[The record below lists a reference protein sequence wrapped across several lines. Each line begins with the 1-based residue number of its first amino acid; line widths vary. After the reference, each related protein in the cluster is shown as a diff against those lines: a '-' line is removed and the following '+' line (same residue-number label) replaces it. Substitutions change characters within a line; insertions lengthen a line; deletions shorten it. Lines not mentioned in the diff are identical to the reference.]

1 MTYVVK
7 RRDSLARIARRHDVS
22 LVALL
27 AANPQYKADPNRIN
41 VGDRVQ
47 IPSKRISSPGSRP
60 APQSKALNLKA
71 RKAAASRNAF
81 KVLRGQLTFD
91 AEGLETRGRFFSR
104 VAHVP
109 GPWSGVTI
117 GRGYDMR
124 ERSENE
130 ISADLVTAG
139 ISEEIAGGFAQARG
153 LRGER
158 AREFIREQGLREIE
172 ITPQQQKKLF
182 VITYKEL
189 EGDVIRICTKAD
201 VVQKYG
207 GLEWKDLHGAIRDV
221 LVDLRYRGDYTGA
234 TREVVQPPAVRNDL
248 TAFTEALSRRGYW
261 VDQRGV
267 PRDRYNRRRDYL
279 QNA

>member
-1 MTYVVK
+1 MTYIVK
-7 RRDSLARIARRHDVS
+7 QGDSLARIAMRHDVT

-47 IPSKRISSPGSRP
+47 IRSDRS
-60 APQSKALNLKA
+60 APQSKKVPK
-71 RKAAASRNAF
+71 RKAKKTVASGNAF
-81 KVLRGQLTFD
+81 KVLCGQLTFD

-104 VAHVP
+104 VTHVP

-117 GRGYDMR
+117 GRGYDMK

-130 ISADLVTAG
+130 IRADLMTAG
-139 ISEEIAGGFAQARG
+139 VSEETAGRFAQARG
-153 LRGER
+153 LKGER
-158 AREFIREQGLREIE
+158 ARKFIREERLRQIE

-201 VVQKYG
+201 VVHKYG
-207 GLEWKDLHGAIRDV
+207 GLEWNDLHGAIRDV

-248 TAFTEALSRRGYW
+248 AAFTEALSKRSYW
-261 VDQRGV
+261 VDLRGV
-267 PRDRYNRRRDYL
+267 PRNRYNRRRKYL